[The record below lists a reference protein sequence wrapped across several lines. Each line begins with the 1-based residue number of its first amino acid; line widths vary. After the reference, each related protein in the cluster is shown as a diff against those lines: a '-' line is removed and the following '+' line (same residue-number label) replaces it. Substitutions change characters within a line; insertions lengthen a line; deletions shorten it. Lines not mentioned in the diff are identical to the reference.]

1 MGFNTSAI
9 DLNVRYSNE
18 VMMMMQGK
26 CYYQKTIVSV
36 WKNKSPNTKVPL
48 LWDNYPLWIKTDLSA
63 STLEVQ
69 KISVKATVD
78 SKSSLLPSYANMSIG
93 LSIYVDLVNGL
104 NEVKI
109 ENHATNKSGEMKF
122 TMPSDN
128 GELEIWTL
136 YKLNRKLHVTFK
148 GVKVWEMDYIK
159 LFDAKFDD
167 EIFSQRSM
175 KAWSKRVQEIWFDN
189 EDTATLNYRQS
200 GRIFNGIKLYK
211 IRHDNKSLNRP
222 ELRNRVIKTFKNTKQ
237 CFSTYSLI
245 RKLGVK
251 RSDKTNKTYFR
262 KVLQRIQ
269 DDKRQWLC
277 GMSKKHVQ
285 QLRCNVLY
293 NMS

>member
-1 MGFNTSAI
+1 M
-9 DLNVRYSNE
+9 
-18 VMMMMQGK
+18 
-26 CYYQKTIVSV
+26 
-36 WKNKSPNTKVPL
+36 
-48 LWDNYPLWIKTDLSA
+48 WIKTDLSA
-63 STLEVQ
+63 SSLNLQ

-78 SKSSLLPSYANMSIG
+78 PKSSLLDSYANMSIS
-93 LSIYVDLVNGL
+93 LSILVDLVNGL

-136 YKLNRKLHVTFK
+136 YKLKRKLHVTFK

-211 IRHDNKSLNRP
+211 IHDSKSLNRS
-222 ELRNRVIKTFKNTKQ
+222 ELRNRVIRTLKNTKQ
-237 CFSTYSLI
+237 CFSTCFLI

-251 RSDKTNKTYFR
+251 RSDKTNKTFR
-262 KVLQRIQ
+262 EVLQRIQ

-277 GMSKKHVQ
+277 GVPKKHVQ
-285 QLRCNVLY
+285 QLRCHVLY